1 MKPLPRTL
9 LALML
14 ALRAAAAD
22 TPTAPS
28 TNAAALAEEAAVH
41 NPELRFYEAE
51 LDAARASRRTSG
63 RQVLPEVSGSVGQ
76 KRSTDAG
83 GGFVGDGVAWSV
95 GVTQSFEWPGR
106 LGLRKAIA
114 DQDVALAEL
123 GLARFR
129 TALSA
134 RVRGQ
139 AHALGA
145 ADEKAGIAR
154 KVADRYRALREVL
167 VLRDPSG
174 ITPQLEIRILEATE
188 IGLRRRATEAG
199 LAADD
204 ARLSLNHLLG
214 RPVDAPLAVTA
225 TVAATVAE
233 LPSAPRLDALLTAA
247 ATNNFELRLRETEL
261 RRQGF
266 RVSLAGNERWPAIK
280 VGPQVTEENAGG
292 RDRVIGVGVSF
303 PLPLWRDNT
312 SDVAAAKARQIQAE
326 TVLGTARREVER
338 RVVSAARAY
347 EVKVG
352 EMARWSPDSLAR
364 FAEAAELADRHYR
377 LAAVPVTTY
386 VELQKQ
392 YLEAVETLLDTRR
405 EAIAA
410 AAELEELTGLDL
422 LATP

>member
-28 TNAAALAEEAAVH
+28 TNAAALAQEAAVH

-114 DQDVALAEL
+114 DHDVALAEL

-145 ADEKAGIAR
+145 ADEKSGIAR

-214 RPVDAPLAVTA
+214 RPVDAPLAV
-225 TVAATVAE
+225 AATVAE
-233 LPSAPRLDALLTAA
+233 LPTAPRLDALLAAA
-247 ATNNFELRLRETEL
+247 ATHNFELRLRETER

-292 RDRVIGVGVSF
+292 RDRIIGVGVSF